1 MAKTKLQKKA
11 LLEKIDTNLKNANA
25 AVFCAFNNLPVN
37 EDRKLRVSLNKE
49 AVSYQ
54 VIKKTLLEKTLLKGH
69 ISNVPAELSF
79 LRGNIGLAASSDEV
93 APAKIVAAFAKGKQ
107 DFKIVGG
114 ILNQVW
120 VDAEKIMALAK
131 LSPKLELIA
140 QTVGTIKAPL
150 TGFVNILAGNL
161 RGLVT
166 ALNAIK
172 DKK

>member
-11 LLEKIDTNLKNANA
+11 SLEKIDTNLKNSNA

-37 EDRKLRVSLNKE
+37 EDRKLRVNLRKE

-54 VIKKTLLEKTLLKGH
+54 IIKKTLLQKKLQTSE
-69 ISNVPAELSF
+69 ISGVPAELDF
-79 LRGNIGLAASSDEV
+79 IGNIGLATGNDEV
-93 APAKIVAAFAKGKQ
+93 APAKIVLAFAKDKK

-120 VDAEKIMALAK
+120 VDASKVIELAK
-131 LSPKLELIA
+131 LPSKLELIA

-150 TGFVNILAGNL
+150 TGFVNVLAGNL
-161 RGLVT
+161 RGLVN